1 MKRQELLYQKDKRFH
16 LVIPESALLIRYCGP
31 SGMLAQLDRL
41 TTLSNLPNVRLGIIG
56 SRTQYVVGPWHG
68 FWLRDNDSVVI
79 ETYSAE
85 LRLAQPEEVA
95 LYGKVFEHL
104 SSIASYD
111 RAARAIITRLADD
124 LAAELSA
131 TDE

>member
-1 MKRQELLYQKDKRFH
+1 
-16 LVIPESALLIRYCGP
+16 
-31 SGMLAQLDRL
+31 MLAQLDRL
-41 TTLSNLPNVRLGIIG
+41 NTLSTLPNVRVGIIS

-68 FWLRDNDSVVI
+68 FWLRDDESVAV

-95 LYGKVFEHL
+95 LYGRVFEHL

-124 LAAELSA
+124 LAGELSSE
-131 TDE
+131 DE